1 MSQVIPFNQAALPA
15 FLQQASGAA
24 NVNVQAATGTGG
36 GHQVDHISIKGGR
49 FHVVRNGQQ
58 PVTLQLFALN
68 VVMVHVNPGIT
79 KAFFEGAWNPDA
91 EAEAPICS
99 SDDGVT
105 PRADSDK
112 PQCGSCA
119 ACPQNQFGSKINPQT
134 QKQGKAC
141 MDKKSV
147 AIVTPGAEG
156 GEILRLQIPAASLK
170 DFGAYLRSL
179 PNVPYYGVVTEITFD
194 TTVSFPKLLFKPVGY
209 VSQEGYAIVE
219 KRHHSDEA
227 KATAGV
233 AGATPMRSPAPQPA
247 AQLPA
252 PPAHMQQIPVQ
263 QIPVQPAQQYAQQQ
277 QAVAQVQGQAYV
289 DPNTAMQGG
298 AVQGASPQQYVQQQA
313 PQDAGFGQPVQQA
326 QVQQQV
332 APLSQ
337 TPVPT
342 DPTLAA
348 IFGGQAGGA
357 LAQAAV
363 APSVGSGTASMQQTA
378 AGVNY
383 HPSGREYGKPPV
395 GKKRR
400 TKAEMAEDVA
410 VGIGATPGEQS
421 EDDEMVQPQV
431 AQQQVAQPG
440 KTPEQLQLEAQLAA
454 LQAQLAAA
462 QQTPAV
468 QQDPVQQAPQDA
480 GFGQAPQQAQP
491 AYQQPANQP
500 QVMAGAAV
508 DAFAGWDD

>member
-24 NVNVQAATGTGG
+24 NINVQAATGTGG
-36 GHQVDHISIKGGR
+36 GQQVDHISIKGGR

-91 EAEAPICS
+91 EAEAPACA

-119 ACPQNQFGSKINPQT
+119 ACPQNQFGSKVNPQT
-134 QKQGKAC
+134 GKQGKAC

-209 VSQEGYAIVE
+209 VSEQGYAIVAQ
-219 KRHHSDEA
+219 RHSSDEA
-227 KATAGV
+227 KAMAGV
-233 AGATPMRSPAPQPA
+233 AGATPMRSPAPQA
-247 AQLPA
+247 APQLAA
-252 PPAHMQQIPVQ
+252 PPAHLQQQQIPVQ
-263 QIPVQPAQQYAQQQ
+263 PVEQQYQQPAQQYAQQQ
-277 QAVAQVQGQAYV
+277 QVVAQVQGQGYV
-289 DPNTAMQGG
+289 DPNRAMQGG
-298 AVQGASPQQYVQQQA
+298 AVQNPNPQQYVQQQA
-313 PQDAGFGQPVQQA
+313 PVQQL
-326 QVQQQV
+326 QV

-337 TPVPT
+337 APQPV
-342 DPTLAA
+342 DPGVAA
-348 IFGGQAGGA
+348 IFGGQVGNVQQPVAGA
-357 LAQAAV
+357 AQSMQAAPSS
-363 APSVGSGTASMQQTA
+363 APQG
-378 AGVNY
+378 NF

-400 TKAEMAEDVA
+400 TKQEMAEDVA
-410 VGIGATPGEQS
+410 VGIGAAPGEQS
-421 EDDEMVQPQV
+421 EEDDAGAQQAGGFGQAPQANQV
-431 AQQQVAQPG
+431 VHGVGGPAGMPYIEPQQQVP
-440 KTPEQLQLEAQLAA
+440 
-454 LQAQLAAA
+454 
-462 QQTPAV
+462 V
-468 QQDPVQQAPQDA
+468 QQQAPQQG